1 MKVLNIPTYDENIKV
16 YEVSRNNEKI
26 AYYFLDA
33 FYRKEKRG

>member
-1 MKVLNIPTYDENIKV
+1 MKELNIPTYSDDIKV
-16 YEVSRNNEKI
+16 YEVSRNGKKI